1 MTDDRDELPKL
12 KIVSSSDAA
21 KATDERQTDRDESTD
36 INEHSDEGRPF
47 GTGTG
52 ISQQSEEP
60 RKPISPSY
68 HELDSEPEGR
78 TPIAPSYRES
88 DPEPE
93 ETEPVTVSE
102 NATDSGP
109 EGEYGSDS
117 DTAAAES
124 PGETKE
130 KPKKEKIRVSKSGG
144 FVSAL
149 RGMVSFFTVIKKD
162 VRQEDIDAMENNFY
176 LTPVVGGIFA
186 LVLFIEM
193 IIISTLNYHT
203 AFPTGL
209 FMAAVAVATVL
220 IGSKFLHFDGLVD
233 FGDGLVATGDKEKC
247 RAAMKDSKVGAG
259 GVGVA
264 LTVTMLT
271 IGLYSWFGPI
281 GGNPALF
288 FSLLFTIPA
297 SEILV
302 KNAMVSA
309 AGYGEAGDGMAASQV
324 RNANGSTVVRSMMV
338 SGILLLFFL
347 AIVIATAWVMDELCP
362 FALYWNGF
370 LADFGISMFIGL
382 SFGMTA
388 SVAVG
393 KLMAYVAARKFGAV
407 TGDVLGATNE
417 ISRPVIAAATL
428 LLCLAFMRILTSI

>member
-1 MTDDRDELPKL
+1 MTDDKNESPKL
-12 KIVSSSDAA
+12 KITSSSDAA
-21 KATDERQTDRDESTD
+21 EETDERQIGKDEGTD
-36 INEHSDEGRPF
+36 INEHSGDDRPF
-47 GTGTG
+47 GTGMG
-52 ISQQSEEP
+52 FSQPSEEP

-68 HELDSEPEGR
+68 HELDPEQEER
-78 TPIAPSYRES
+78 TPLSPS
-88 DPEPE
+88 
-93 ETEPVTVSE
+93 
-102 NATDSGP
+102 N
-109 EGEYGSDS
+109 YGSDS
-117 DTAAAES
+117 EQGEAKSAAVSENEVGSETEEEYTSDTDSAAVSSEA
-124 PGETKE
+124 KE
-130 KPKKEKIRVSKSGG
+130 KPKKEKIKIRANGG
-144 FVSAL
+144 SFGSAL
-149 RGMVSFFTVIKKD
+149 RGMVSFFTVIKTDTK
-162 VRQEDIDAMENNFY
+162 QEDIDAMEKNFY
-176 LTPVVGGIFA
+176 LAPVVGSIFA
-186 LVLFIEM
+186 LVLFVEM
-193 IIISTLNYHT
+193 LIISSLNYHT

-264 LTVTMLT
+264 LAVTMLT

-281 GGNPALF
+281 GGNPTLF

-324 RNANGSTVVRSMMV
+324 RNTDGSTVVRSTMV
-338 SGILLLFFL
+338 SGILLLLFL
-347 AIVIATAWVMDELCP
+347 AIVIVTAWVMDELCP

-370 LADFGISMFIGL
+370 LVDFGISMFIGL

-393 KLMAYVAARKFGAV
+393 KLMAYVATRKFGAV

-417 ISRPVIAAATL
+417 ISRPVIAATTL